1 MLEAAFEVAAVEKLA
16 GELAGGILNQKM
28 VDRVASAHGAQGL
41 AAHDAGANGVD
52 AVGLDVFDI
61 GEMDAVF
68 IAERQVEKKVVQ
80 RVDAALGQ
88 EFGTLGADAFD
99 HADFGGQGERHRCV
113 IYTIGAK
120 VA

>member
-1 MLEAAFEVAAVEKLA
+1 MKKLA
-16 GELAGGILNQKM
+16 GELAGRILHQKM
-28 VDRVASAHGAQGL
+28 VDGVASTHGAQGL
-41 AAHDAGANGVD
+41 AAQHARADRVYAI
-52 AVGLDVFDI
+52 GLDVLDI

-68 IAERQVEKKVVQ
+68 VAERQIEKKVIE
-80 RVDAALGQ
+80 RIDAAFSE
-88 EFGTLGADAFD
+88 EFGTLGPDAFD

>member
-1 MLEAAFEVAAVEKLA
+1 VEKFA
-16 GELAGGILNQKM
+16 GELAGGILHEKM
-28 VDRVASAHGAQGL
+28 IDGVASAHGAQGL
-41 AAHDAGANGVD
+41 AAHDASANGVD
-52 AVGLDVFDI
+52 AVGLDVFDV

-68 IAERQVEKKVVQ
+68 VTKWQVEEEIVE
-80 RVDAALGQ
+80 RIDAAFSE
-88 EFGTLGADAFD
+88 EFGALGADAFD